1 MEQDNKDKLL
11 TMQELIALINN
22 TEGDFLIS
30 IPLREEAE
38 TNAEKE

>member
-1 MEQDNKDKLL
+1 MEQEYKETAL

-22 TEGDFLIS
+22 TKGEFFIS
-30 IPLREEAE
+30 IPLGEEAD

>member
-1 MEQDNKDKLL
+1 MEQEYKETAL

-22 TEGDFLIS
+22 MKGEFFIS
-30 IPLREEAE
+30 IPLGEEAD